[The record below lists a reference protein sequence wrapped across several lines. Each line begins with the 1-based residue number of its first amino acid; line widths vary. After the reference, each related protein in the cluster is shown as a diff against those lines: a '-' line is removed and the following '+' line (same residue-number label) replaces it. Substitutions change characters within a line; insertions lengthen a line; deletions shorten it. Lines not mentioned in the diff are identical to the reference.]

1 MPAGARRP
9 LNSIVRARLEPP
21 ANRAPIARLP
31 DAPSMG
37 LRASRPSGLPWIL
50 KIPCSPFLVSVI
62 RSPFPVIRSRSRPP
76 STFTSPVH
84 VLVPRSRPTLLVPRP
99 PVAESPSSPQP
110 GVTNPRTEIDVNPH
124 TASVLHSLILDPREP
139 LFPTLNHEV
148 RRRRTTRR
156 TANLGSQPAALPQAT
171 LTSRFQPQGTCQA
184 GATGTASR
192 IARVP
197 KSTSEA
203 QSKSCLG
210 IRTDRER
217 GRLGNRCRSS

>member
-1 MPAGARRP
+1 MTQCPAAPKSKAIAARSAPPTSEGPTPTAFARDRRHPAGNNAF
-9 LNSIVRARLEPP
+9 V
-21 ANRAPIARLP
+21 
-31 DAPSMG
+31 G
-37 LRASRPSGLPWIL
+37 YW
-50 KIPCSPFLVSVI
+50 KFLVPHSSFPLSV
-62 RSPFPVIRSRSRPP
+62 PRPRY
-76 STFTSPVH
+76 SFSFTSPVH
-84 VLVPRSRPTLLVPRP
+84 VHVHVHVPRP

-110 GVTNPRTEIDVNPH
+110 GVTNPRTEIDVNTH
-124 TASVLHSLILDPREP
+124 TVSVLHSLILDPREP

-148 RRRRTTRR
+148 RCRRTTRR

-210 IRTDRER
+210 ITADRER